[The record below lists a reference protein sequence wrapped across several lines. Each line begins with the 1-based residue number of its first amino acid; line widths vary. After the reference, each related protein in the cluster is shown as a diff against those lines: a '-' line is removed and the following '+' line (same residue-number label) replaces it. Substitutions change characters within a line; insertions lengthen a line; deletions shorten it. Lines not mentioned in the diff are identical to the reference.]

1 MKCTKK
7 EIESGYLLGKID
19 ELLNKVGCPICK
31 LTFES
36 VSDNIDT
43 LFYENVND
51 PSERK
56 KFSAGPGFCPKHLEM
71 VEEHLKTHPEL
82 GILGV
87 SVLYGTISDEIM
99 RAVNGEKIEFGS
111 NCQMCAIEK
120 DAEKRYLD
128 LFIQYISNDERL
140 KRYESSISMVCLKHS
155 NELIKS
161 SSINPN
167 FKNVQISKMEKVL
180 SSLKEFIRKS
190 DYRYSKEP
198 VFLMEGEAWRIISK
212 FLS

>member
-1 MKCTKK
+1 MKK
-7 EIESGYLLGKID
+7 ETESGYLLGKID
-19 ELLNKVGCPICK
+19 ELLNKVGCPICE
-31 LTFES
+31 LTSES
-36 VSDNIDT
+36 VYDNIDA

-56 KFSAGPGFCPKHLEM
+56 KFLSGPGFCPKHLKM
-71 VEEHLKTHPEL
+71 VEDHLKSHIEL

-87 SVLYGTISDEIM
+87 SVLYGTISDEIL
-99 RAVNGEKIEFGS
+99 RSLNGESIKFGE

-128 LFIQYISNDERL
+128 LFAQYVSNDERL
-140 KRYESSISMVCLKHS
+140 KRYENSISMVCLKHT
-155 NELIKS
+155 NELIES
-161 SSINPN
+161 GTNLN
-167 FKNVQISKMEKVL
+167 FKNVQISKMKKVIN
-180 SSLKEFIRKS
+180 SLKEFVRKS

>member
-1 MKCTKK
+1 MKKTV
-7 EIESGYLLGKID
+7 ESGYLLGKID
-19 ELLNKVGCPICK
+19 ELLDKVGCPICE

-36 VSDNIDT
+36 VDDNIDA

-56 KFSAGPGFCPKHLEM
+56 KFSAGPGFCSKHFKM
-71 VEEHLKTHPEL
+71 AEEHLSDHPEL

-87 SVLYGTISDEIM
+87 SVLYDTIFDEIKQ
-99 RAVNGEKIEFGS
+99 ALNEKSIEFGS
-111 NCQMCAIEK
+111 NCQMCVIER
-120 DAEKRYLD
+120 DSEKRYLD
-128 LFIQYISNDERL
+128 LFVQFISNDERL
-140 KRYESSISMVCLKHS
+140 KKYENSISIVCLKHF
-155 NELIKS
+155 NALIDN
-161 SSINPN
+161 SSINSN
-167 FKNVQISKMEKVL
+167 FKAVQISKMDKIL

-198 VFLMEGEAWRIISK
+198 VSLMEGEAWRIISK

>member
-1 MKCTKK
+1 MKK
-7 EIESGYLLGKID
+7 ETESGYLLGKID
-19 ELLNKVGCPICK
+19 ELLNKVGCPICE
-31 LTFES
+31 LTSES
-36 VSDNIDT
+36 VDDNIDA

-56 KFSAGPGFCPKHLEM
+56 KFSSGPGFCPKHLKM
-71 VEEHLKTHPEL
+71 VEDHLRAHPEL

-99 RAVNGEKIEFGS
+99 HALDGESIKFGE

-120 DAEKRYLD
+120 DSEKRYLD
-128 LFIQYISNDERL
+128 LFAQYISNEERL
-140 KRYESSISMVCLKHS
+140 KRYENSISMVCLKHT
-155 NELIKS
+155 NELTKS
-161 SSINPN
+161 EINPN
-167 FKNVQISKMEKVL
+167 FKRVQISKMEKVIN
-180 SSLKEFIRKS
+180 SLKEFVRKS
-190 DYRYSKEP
+190 DYRYSKES